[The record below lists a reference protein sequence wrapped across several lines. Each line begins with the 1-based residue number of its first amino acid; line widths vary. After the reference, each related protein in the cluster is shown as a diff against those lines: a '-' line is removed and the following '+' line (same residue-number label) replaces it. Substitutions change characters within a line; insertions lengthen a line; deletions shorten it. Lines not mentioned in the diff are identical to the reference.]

1 METRPRDHGDLLRP
15 EMDLLGRTRA
25 LYVGTLSGTS
35 LGESFP
41 LKKMTNNYKISMH

>member
-25 LYVGTLSGTS
+25 FYVGTLSWTS
-35 LGESFP
+35 LRETLLS
-41 LKKMTNNYKISMH
+41 LENDQ